1 MVRSTIKEAFGTEPK
16 YTKFIADNE
25 EVATRLLDAV
35 DMSMNDDYK
44 IIPEDRTVDNK
55 RVDLTINDSDGTTVA
70 VIEAQDATGW
80 LDSVHASKIAYYCW
94 EKECFDAILITED
107 ASERIKDY
115 VKWLNTH
122 PDLNI
127 YLVATTIYK
136 TDDKPFVDFIPI
148 MRPADILK
156 TIRKTKSKDGSWI
169 SQQNPARY
177 KKRLEI
183 LDKLNAENPDL
194 FTNITSS
201 YASDNNIAPSMPS
214 LNMAIHPRVNGAKL
228 SFYHAGK
235 LENDEGFKNMMIKH
249 GEENKVV
256 PHFTTTYCNFS
267 FDTVDTALENFK
279 IFKEGVNNG

>member
-156 TIRKTKSKDGSWI
+156 TIRKTKSKDGNQLVSG
-169 SQQNPARY
+169 ST
-177 KKRLEI
+177 
-183 LDKLNAENPDL
+183 DL
-194 FTNITSS
+194 
-201 YASDNNIAPSMPS
+201 
-214 LNMAIHPRVNGAKL
+214 
-228 SFYHAGK
+228 
-235 LENDEGFKNMMIKH
+235 
-249 GEENKVV
+249 
-256 PHFTTTYCNFS
+256 
-267 FDTVDTALENFK
+267 
-279 IFKEGVNNG
+279 

>member
-136 TDDKPFVDFIPI
+136 TDDKPFVDNNTEINGCFPVVKGI
-148 MRPADILK
+148 
-156 TIRKTKSKDGSWI
+156 TKSKDGSYFVKVKVSDSDEKVFAGRDACRI
-169 SQQNPARY
+169 KIDNQDQ
-177 KKRLEI
+177 
-183 LDKLNAENPDL
+183 
-194 FTNITSS
+194 ITEVMHQ
-201 YASDNNIAPSMPS
+201 IIM
-214 LNMAIHPRVNGAKL
+214 LH
-228 SFYHAGK
+228 
-235 LENDEGFKNMMIKH
+235 
-249 GEENKVV
+249 
-256 PHFTTTYCNFS
+256 
-267 FDTVDTALENFK
+267 
-279 IFKEGVNNG
+279 